1 MEPIAMRAIVR
12 AFDLLEK
19 TIKILMAALI
29 AGMVVLI
36 ATQVCFRYVLNEP
49 LAWTEEVARHL
60 MIWSA
65 LLGAAVAY
73 RRKGHLGMD
82 ILVMHL
88 PHHWQRAVEVTLQVL
103 SIGFFGVLVI
113 HGIPLVERTMR
124 QLSSA
129 IRIPMGYI
137 YAAIP
142 IGSALILLFAIEK
155 LVRAWEEQA
164 SSDGARPA

>member
-1 MEPIAMRAIVR
+1 MQAIVR

-19 TIKILMAALI
+19 AVKILMAGLI

-36 ATQVCFRYVLNEP
+36 AAQVCFRYVLNEP

-82 ILVMHL
+82 IFVMQL
-88 PHHWQRAVEVTLQVL
+88 PRHWQRVAEIILQIL
-103 SIGFFGVLVI
+103 SIGFFGILVI

-124 QLSSA
+124 QFSSA

-142 IGSALILLFAIEK
+142 VGSALILLFAIEK
-155 LVRAWEEQA
+155 LIRVREEQL
-164 SSDGARPA
+164 SSDDTRPA

>member
-19 TIKILMAALI
+19 TIKVLMAALI

-36 ATQVCFRYVLNEP
+36 AMQVCFRYALNEP

-65 LLGAAVAY
+65 LLGAAGAY

-88 PHHWQRAVEVTLQVL
+88 PRHWQRAVEVILQ
-103 SIGFFGVLVI
+103 
-113 HGIPLVERTMR
+113 
-124 QLSSA
+124 
-129 IRIPMGYI
+129 
-137 YAAIP
+137 
-142 IGSALILLFAIEK
+142 AL
-155 LVRAWEEQA
+155 
-164 SSDGARPA
+164 

>member
-1 MEPIAMRAIVR
+1 MPAIVR

-19 TIKILMAALI
+19 SIKVLMAILI
-29 AGMVVLI
+29 AGMVILI
-36 ATQVCFRYVLNEP
+36 ATQVGFRYVLNEP

-82 ILVMHL
+82 ILVMHFNRR
-88 PHHWQRAVEVTLQVL
+88 WQGFVEIALQIL
-103 SIGFFGVLVI
+103 SIGFFGILVL
-113 HGIPLVERTMR
+113 HGVPLVERTMR

-129 IRIPMGYI
+129 IRIPMGYV
-137 YAAIP
+137 YASIP
-142 IGSALILLFAIEK
+142 VGSALVLLFAVER
-155 LVRAWEEQA
+155 LLRTREEQREPE
-164 SSDGARPA
+164 GPAPA

>member
-1 MEPIAMRAIVR
+1 MQAIVR
-12 AFDLLEK
+12 AFDLLEGA
-19 TIKILMAALI
+19 IKIVMAGLI

-36 ATQVCFRYVLNEP
+36 AMQVCFRYVLNEP

-60 MIWSA
+60 MVWSA

-82 ILVMHL
+82 ILVTHL
-88 PHHWQRAVEVTLQVL
+88 PRRWQRLVEVVLQVL
-103 SIGFFGVLVI
+103 SIGFFGILVI

-137 YAAIP
+137 YLAIP
-142 IGSALILLFAIEK
+142 VGAALILLFAIER
-155 LVRAWEEQA
+155 LIRIRENQA
-164 SSDGARPA
+164 SSEGATTA

>member
-1 MEPIAMRAIVR
+1 MSALVR
-12 AFDLLEK
+12 LCDVVEK
-19 TIKILMAALI
+19 SIKVIMAALI

-36 ATQVCFRYVLNEP
+36 AAQVGFRYVLNEP

-60 MIWSA
+60 MIWA
-65 LLGAAVAY
+65 GLLGAAVAY
-73 RRKGHLGMD
+73 RHKGHLGMD

-88 PHHWQRAVEVTLQVL
+88 SRPWRRGVEMIVQAL

-124 QLSSA
+124 QFSSA

-137 YAAIP
+137 YASIP
-142 IGSALILLFAIEK
+142 VGSALILLFAMEGI
-155 LVRAWEEQA
+155 VRVW
-164 SSDGARPA
+164 SDQEDSADATSA

>member
-1 MEPIAMRAIVR
+1 MQAIVR

-19 TIKILMAALI
+19 TVKILMAGLI
-29 AGMVVLI
+29 TGMVVLI
-36 ATQVCFRYVLNEP
+36 AMQVCFRYVLNEP

-88 PHHWQRAVEVTLQVL
+88 PHHWRRFVEVILQVL
-103 SIGFFGVLVI
+103 SISFFGILVI

-124 QLSSA
+124 QFSSA

-142 IGSALILLFAIEK
+142 VGSTLILLFAIEK
-155 LVRAWEEQA
+155 LIRVREEQV
-164 SSDGARPA
+164 SSDDARPA

>member
-1 MEPIAMRAIVR
+1 MQAIVR
-12 AFDLLEK
+12 AFDLLEGA
-19 TIKILMAALI
+19 IKILMAGLI

-36 ATQVCFRYVLNEP
+36 AMQVCFRYVLNQP

-60 MIWSA
+60 MVWSA
-65 LLGAAVAY
+65 LPGAAVAY

-88 PHHWQRAVEVTLQVL
+88 PRPWQRRVEIVLQAL
-103 SIGFFGVLVI
+103 SIAFFGLLVI

-137 YAAIP
+137 YASIP
-142 IGSALILLFAIEK
+142 VGSALILLFAIER
-155 LVRAWEEQA
+155 LIRIREHQP
-164 SSDGARPA
+164 SLHGAPSA

>member
-1 MEPIAMRAIVR
+1 MQAIVR
-12 AFDLLEK
+12 AFDFLEGA
-19 TIKILMAALI
+19 IKILMAGLI

-36 ATQVCFRYVLNEP
+36 AMQVCFRYVLNQP

-60 MIWSA
+60 MVWSA

-88 PHHWQRAVEVTLQVL
+88 PRPWQRRVEIVLQAL
-103 SIGFFGVLVI
+103 SIAFFGLLVI

-137 YAAIP
+137 YLSIP
-142 IGSALILLFAIEK
+142 VGSALILLFAIER
-155 LVRAWEEQA
+155 LIRIREHQP
-164 SSDGARPA
+164 SPDGAPSV

>member
-1 MEPIAMRAIVR
+1 MQAIVR
-12 AFDLLEK
+12 AFDFLEGA
-19 TIKILMAALI
+19 IKILMAGLI

-36 ATQVCFRYVLNEP
+36 AMQVCFRYVLNQP

-60 MIWSA
+60 MVWSA

-88 PHHWQRAVEVTLQVL
+88 PLHWRRAVEVILQVL
-103 SIGFFGVLVI
+103 SIGFFGILVI

-124 QLSSA
+124 QFSSA

-137 YAAIP
+137 YMSIP
-142 IGSALILLFAIEK
+142 VGSALILLFAIERLIRIREK
-155 LVRAWEEQA
+155 
-164 SSDGARPA
+164 GAEGATTV

>member
-1 MEPIAMRAIVR
+1 MNALIRTCDMVESTV
-12 AFDLLEK
+12 
-19 TIKILMAALI
+19 KILMAILI
-29 AGMVVLI
+29 AAMVVLI
-36 ATQVCFRYVLNEP
+36 GSQVGFRYVLNEP

-82 ILVMHL
+82 VLVML
-88 PHHWQRAVEVTLQVL
+88 LSERRRRMVEIVLQVL
-103 SIGFFGVLVI
+103 SIGFFGVLVV

-124 QLSSA
+124 QFSSA

-137 YAAIP
+137 YASIP
-142 IGSALILLFAIEK
+142 VGSALILLFAMERMIR
-155 LVRAWEEQA
+155 VWNNQDD
-164 SSDGARPA
+164 SSDAAPA

>member
-1 MEPIAMRAIVR
+1 MQAMVH
-12 AFDLLEK
+12 AFDFLEK
-19 TIKILMAALI
+19 TIKVLMAALI

-88 PHHWQRAVEVTLQVL
+88 PRQWRRAVEVILQVL
-103 SIGFFGVLVI
+103 SIGFFGILVV

-124 QLSSA
+124 QFSSA

-142 IGSALILLFAIEK
+142 VGSALILLFAIER
-155 LVRAWEEQA
+155 LVRAREEQA
-164 SSDGARPA
+164 SSDDARPA

>member
-1 MEPIAMRAIVR
+1 MQAIVR
-12 AFDLLEK
+12 AFDLLEAA
-19 TIKILMAALI
+19 IKIVMAGLI

-82 ILVMHL
+82 ILVMHFPAL
-88 PHHWQRAVEVTLQVL
+88 WQRRVEIVLQAL
-103 SIGFFGVLVI
+103 SIGFFGILVV

-124 QLSSA
+124 QFSSA

-137 YAAIP
+137 YASIP
-142 IGSALILLFAIEK
+142 VGSAFILLFAVERLIRIREHQPS
-155 LVRAWEEQA
+155 L
-164 SSDGARPA
+164 DGAPPA

>member
-1 MEPIAMRAIVR
+1 
-12 AFDLLEK
+12 
-19 TIKILMAALI
+19 
-29 AGMVVLI
+29 
-36 ATQVCFRYVLNEP
+36 
-49 LAWTEEVARHL
+49 

-82 ILVMHL
+82 ILVTHL
-88 PHHWQRAVEVTLQVL
+88 PLHWRRAVEVILQVL
-103 SIGFFGVLVI
+103 SIGFFGILVV

-124 QLSSA
+124 QFSSA

-142 IGSALILLFAIEK
+142 VGSALILLFAIER
-155 LVRAWEEQA
+155 LVRVREEQA
-164 SSDGARPA
+164 SSDDARPA

>member
-1 MEPIAMRAIVR
+1 MRAIVR
-12 AFDLLEK
+12 AFDLLEW
-19 TIKILMAALI
+19 IIRVVMAILI

-88 PHHWQRAVEVTLQVL
+88 PERWKRIVETLLQAI
-103 SIGFFGVLVI
+103 SIGFFGLLVI

-124 QLSSA
+124 QFSSA

-137 YAAIP
+137 YLAIP
-142 IGSALILLFAIEK
+142 VGSALVLLFAIEK
-155 LVRAWEEQA
+155 LVCLGEGRT
-164 SSDGARPA
+164 RPADATPA